1 MRLASSS
8 VKSMDGWD
16 ESAVWALRNE
26 SGRKCG
32 MNMLLGSN
40 WDWGGGDGT
49 DGGGDGR

>member
-16 ESAVWALRNE
+16 ESVWALRKE

-32 MNMLLGSN
+32 MNMLFGSN
-40 WDWGGGDGT
+40 
-49 DGGGDGR
+49 